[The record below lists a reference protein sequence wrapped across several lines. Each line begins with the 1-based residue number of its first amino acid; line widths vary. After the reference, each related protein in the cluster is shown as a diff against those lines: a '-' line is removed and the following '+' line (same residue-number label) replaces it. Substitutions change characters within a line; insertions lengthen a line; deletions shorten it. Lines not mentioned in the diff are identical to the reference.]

1 VLLVPKKGAPALGWI
16 ASNRARLTKLSDEI
30 WSYAE
35 LGLHENRSARAQE
48 AFLQENGFAIE
59 SGVADMPSAFV
70 ATWGKGRPAIGFLG
84 EYDALP
90 GCSNEAAPI
99 RREIVHE
106 GPGHACGHNLLGVAA
121 LAAAIA
127 MKEELS
133 ARGVEATVKYF
144 GCPAEEN
151 FGGKAYMARAGY
163 YDGLDVCLTWHGG
176 ATNTVRSSSSLA
188 VNSMNVHFHGRTAH
202 AAGAPHHGRSALDA
216 VEIMNIGVNYL
227 REHVPDKT
235 RIHYV
240 TTNGGRQPNVVP
252 AEATVWYYVRAPRR
266 DEVDEVYGRVLKCA
280 EGAAIMTGTTYD
292 VEVLDA
298 LYNVLSNR
306 VLEDVLAWAM
316 KRAGPPEFTG
326 QDIEFAREIAK
337 TFPAGQREAIL
348 RDEDLPQEVRQQVL
362 NNTIVPRPASE
373 RPPRGSTDV
382 ADVSWVVPTA
392 QFSTACW
399 ALGTAGHSWQV
410 TAQSGMSI
418 GHAGMI
424 AAARILALAG
434 LRLVEEPDTIAKARE
449 EFLQKTEGKPYRCA
463 IPDSVKPPLHQLDP
477 NKKH

>member
-1 VLLVPKKGAPALGWI
+1 MPKKGGVALNWI
-16 ASNRARLTKLSDEI
+16 ASNRAGLEKLSDEI
-30 WSYAE
+30 WAHAE

-48 AFLQENGFAIE
+48 EFLKERGFTIE
-59 SGVADMPSAFV
+59 SGVAGMPSAFV
-70 ATWGKGRPAIGFLG
+70 ATWGKGRPATGFLG

-90 GCSNEAAPI
+90 GCSNEATPV
-99 RREIVHE
+99 RSEIVHE

-127 MKEELS
+127 VKEQLS
-133 ARGVEATVKYF
+133 SRGLEATVKYY

-151 FGGKAYMARAGY
+151 FGGKAYMARAGHF
-163 YDGLDVCLTWHGG
+163 DDLDVCLTWHSG
-176 ATNTVRSSSSLA
+176 AMNTVRSASSLA

-216 VEIMNIGVNYL
+216 VELMNIGVNYL

-252 AEATVWYYVRAPRR
+252 AESTVWYYVRAPRR
-266 DEVDEVYGRVLKCA
+266 DEVVEVYERVLKCA

-298 LYNVLSNR
+298 LYNVLPNR
-306 VLEDVLAWAM
+306 TLEDVLVWAM

-326 QDIEFAREIAK
+326 QDLEFAREISK
-337 TFPAGQREAIL
+337 TFPAGQKESIL
-348 RDEDLPQEVRQQVL
+348 RDEDLPPEVRQQTL
-362 NNTIVPRPASE
+362 NDTIVPRPASE

-382 ADVSWVVPTA
+382 GDVSWVVPTS

-399 ALGTAGHSWQV
+399 ALGTVGHSWQI
-410 TAQSGMSI
+410 TAQSGMGI

-434 LRLVEEPDTIAKARE
+434 LRLVDEPEIIKKAWVEFRE
-449 EFLQKTEGKPYRCA
+449 KTEGKKYRCA
-463 IPDSVKPPLHQLDP
+463 IPDHVQPPLHQLDP